1 MILPLPLSGLRIR
14 ILTGM
19 HDMDTVMPDKV
30 KSVSTR
36 WQGWAQRVGIQPH
49 RSLTSPHS
57 LRYVSGMVRKGGQGP
72 WTFNRST
79 GG

>member
-1 MILPLPLSGLRIR
+1 MILPRPPSGLRVH
-14 ILTGM
+14 ILTGT
-19 HDMDTVMPDKV
+19 HDLAAVMPDKI

-57 LRYVSGMVRKGGQGP
+57 LRYISGMVRKGGQGP
-72 WTFNRST
+72 WTFNQSS